1 MINEMQ
7 SDLTTGDV
15 SFTLINDFAQVKPI
29 KLVDTPTG
37 TGNTLRFA
45 ILFTNG
51 ATQVRISKS
60 GNASNV
66 TLSSLI
72 FTAEGYLDVDIPINV
87 ARTITLTLDTD
98 YTNGNTDTTYIIINQ
113 V

>member
-15 SFTLINDFAQVKPI
+15 SFTLISDFAQVNPI

-37 TGNTLRFA
+37 TGNTLRFS

-60 GNASNV
+60 AGDV
-66 TLSSLI
+66 TLSSVL
-72 FTAEGYLDVDIPINV
+72 FTADDYLDVTVPTHA
-87 ARTITLTLDTD
+87 ARVITITLDTD